1 MVRETFH
8 LFGLGCLIFKV
19 MPYTDPLQTCGLTI
33 SILFLPSVFDFL
45 SSINR
50 NRKHCHEIIRFISII
65 FILGSFIATLTTMV
79 LSSAK
84 RNINRYPK
92 QEELI
97 FWSITSIVM
106 MSTRSIKTY
115 HFPKPNANDENQLRN
130 KTQHDGVNSTENDR
144 PKKKSGS
151 VIMHMI
157 SSLLRLILLITLF
170 PTVFCPG
177 IRGFEETLDAFFSLT
192 NVSGFLPLNC
202 TDISKDSNIS
212 NRFDNITV
220 FCNEEGVSFWLVIS
234 PFLTHCAGTF
244 LTTHFGVLA
253 CRLTMQ
259 RYGFALPLIVAT
271 PLYTI
276 IVIVVNETN
285 PKFANGHIL
294 LRSEN
299 KWLFIVF
306 FIIGWIGQSLLCRH
320 VFRDGETRIQLPRRL
335 VTYFFFKCD
344 MS

>member
-19 MPYTDPLQTCGLTI
+19 MPYTDPLQTCALTI

-50 NRKHCHEIIRFISII
+50 NRKHCHEYIRFISVI

-79 LSSAK
+79 LLSEK
-84 RNINRYPK
+84 RNIYRYPK

-97 FWSITSIVM
+97 IWSINSVVM
-106 MSTRSIKTY
+106 MSTRSIETY
-115 HFPKPNANDENQLRN
+115 YFRTPNENQPNN
-130 KTQHDGVNSTENDR
+130 KTNH
-144 PKKKSGS
+144 KSMVSNLLKRIKEIKFGL
-151 VIMHMI
+151 VTMHMI

-177 IRGFEETLDAFFSLT
+177 IRGLEKTLDAFFSLT

-202 TDISKDSNIS
+202 TYISKDSNTS
-212 NRFDNITV
+212 NKFDNITV
-220 FCNEEGVSFWLVIS
+220 FCNEEGISFWLVIS
-234 PFLTHCAGTF
+234 PFLAHCAGTF
-244 LTTHFGVLA
+244 LTTYFGVLA

-259 RYGFALPLIVAT
+259 CYGFALPLIVAT

-285 PKFANGHIL
+285 PKFANGHML

-306 FIIGWIGQSLLCRH
+306 FIIGWIGQLLLCRH

-335 VTYFFFKCD
+335 VNYLFF
-344 MS
+344 

>member
-19 MPYTDPLQTCGLTI
+19 MPYTDPLQTCALTI

-45 SSINR
+45 SSKNR
-50 NRKHCHEIIRFISII
+50 IWKHECPKYIRFISVI

-79 LSSAK
+79 LSSEK

-97 FWSITSIVM
+97 IWSINSIVM

-115 HFPKPNANDENQLRN
+115 YFRKPNENQPRKETKHNRIISILL
-130 KTQHDGVNSTENDR
+130 KMIKQKQFGL
-144 PKKKSGS
+144 

-157 SSLLRLILLITLF
+157 SSLLRLTLLITLF

-177 IRGFEETLDAFFSLT
+177 IRGFEKTLDAFFSLT

-202 TDISKDSNIS
+202 TDISKDSNTS
-212 NRFDNITV
+212 NKFDNITV

-234 PFLTHCAGTF
+234 PFLAHCAGTF
-244 LTTHFGVLA
+244 LATHFGVLA

-259 RYGFALPLIVAT
+259 CYGFALPLIVAT

-276 IVIVVNETN
+276 IVIVVNEIN
-285 PKFANGHIL
+285 PKFANGHML

-335 VTYFFFKCD
+335 VTYLFFYIK
-344 MS
+344 M